1 MPRYCLFG
9 DTVNTASRME
19 SSGAAMKIHISEETY
34 QLLQEVGGYI
44 CVERGLTHIKVKYL
58 QYKLNSLMKSSHLQ
72 GKGNM
77 RTYWLIKRV
86 QPEMRALKVNDWAPD
101 LISTM
106 DASSGCCPQSRA
118 DEFPN
123 LPMSIRAG
131 SCNCATK
138 CIYSRRSDDNV
149 TTSHKAAA
157 TGLVK
162 GTETVQINCNQLCVC
177 RLNGS
182 QVLSNRSP
190 RSAPSIS
197 FRL

>member
-1 MPRYCLFG
+1 
-9 DTVNTASRME
+9 
-19 SSGAAMKIHISEETY
+19 
-34 QLLQEVGGYI
+34 
-44 CVERGLTHIKVKYL
+44 
-58 QYKLNSLMKSSHLQ
+58 MKSSHLQ

-86 QPEMRALKVNDWAPD
+86 QAEMRALVVNDWAPD
-101 LISTM
+101 LISTV
-106 DASSGCCPQSRA
+106 DASSGCCPQPRA
-118 DEFPN
+118 DELPLLKFPN

-157 TGLVK
+157 AAAGLVK
-162 GTETVQINCNQLCVC
+162 GTEPVQINCNQLCVC